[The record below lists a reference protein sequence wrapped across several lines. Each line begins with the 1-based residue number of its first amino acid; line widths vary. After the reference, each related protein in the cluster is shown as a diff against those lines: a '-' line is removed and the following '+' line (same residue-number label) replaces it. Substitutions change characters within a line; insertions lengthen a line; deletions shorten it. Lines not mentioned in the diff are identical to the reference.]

1 VEGGAA
7 EARQV
12 ELDRDI
18 RALEAEL
25 AGLQSAAAA
34 HASAQ
39 ATFDHCSF
47 TIRTTASERETARAA
62 LERVDHDAAGER
74 QQLVR
79 AHTIAIEAL
88 DRKAADTRARD
99 AERERIGSEL
109 AKHLAELD
117 ERIANNRTI
126 LAEATEIRAAA
137 RDFDRYEAEAT
148 EARTAERAAIADVQH
163 AQARAQAVRARLTD
177 LATNE
182 AALTR
187 ATQAAGLLTTV
198 PFGDD
203 CAPCKFMT
211 TAAAAKAEIPALE
224 ERCAERGAI
233 ERDQADATAAVETA
247 ERAVTELHERIVS
260 IERLREGLRKKAAR
274 LPNLE
279 QAEQRIADL
288 ERQKQDAQAA
298 AASQGEHA
306 DAREAARQT
315 ELVEAKAL
323 REREHVEQRAAL
335 DRRTADRR
343 TELKA
348 RIETLADRET
358 ALTFERDALADEL
371 AATKDA
377 SERAAAQ
384 TALQTLRR
392 NEWTDVVTTV
402 ARVEMARAE
411 LERRR
416 DALRAKRRELAGVDA
431 EVARLTEDLIEWQ
444 LLGQALGRD
453 GLQTLEID
461 AAGPVVSAFC
471 NDLLRACGLPFTV
484 DLVTQQA
491 KVSKG
496 KDGSTQKEVFEL
508 KVYDSER
515 GGVARDLADL
525 SGGQQVLVDEALKS
539 AIALLVNQRNV
550 QPIRTCWRDET
561 TGSLDPDTAQRYVEM
576 LRRVHQL
583 GGFHHVLFITHNPEA
598 ALQAA
603 AQVVVNDGRAEVR
616 LPPFTAEAA

>member
-1 VEGGAA
+1 
-7 EARQV
+7 
-12 ELDRDI
+12 
-18 RALEAEL
+18 
-25 AGLQSAAAA
+25 
-34 HASAQ
+34 
-39 ATFDHCSF
+39 
-47 TIRTTASERETARAA
+47 
-62 LERVDHDAAGER
+62 
-74 QQLVR
+74 
-79 AHTIAIEAL
+79 
-88 DRKAADTRARD
+88 
-99 AERERIGSEL
+99 
-109 AKHLAELD
+109 
-117 ERIANNRTI
+117 
-126 LAEATEIRAAA
+126 
-137 RDFDRYEAEAT
+137 
-148 EARTAERAAIADVQH
+148 
-163 AQARAQAVRARLTD
+163 
-177 LATNE
+177 
-182 AALTR
+182 
-187 ATQAAGLLTTV
+187 
-198 PFGDD
+198 
-203 CAPCKFMT
+203 
-211 TAAAAKAEIPALE
+211 
-224 ERCAERGAI
+224 
-233 ERDQADATAAVETA
+233 
-247 ERAVTELHERIVS
+247 
-260 IERLREGLRKKAAR
+260 
-274 LPNLE
+274 
-279 QAEQRIADL
+279 
-288 ERQKQDAQAA
+288 
-298 AASQGEHA
+298 
-306 DAREAARQT
+306 
-315 ELVEAKAL
+315 
-323 REREHVEQRAAL
+323 
-335 DRRTADRR
+335 
-343 TELKA
+343 
-348 RIETLADRET
+348 
-358 ALTFERDALADEL
+358 LADEL

-402 ARVEMARAE
+402 ARVVRARAE